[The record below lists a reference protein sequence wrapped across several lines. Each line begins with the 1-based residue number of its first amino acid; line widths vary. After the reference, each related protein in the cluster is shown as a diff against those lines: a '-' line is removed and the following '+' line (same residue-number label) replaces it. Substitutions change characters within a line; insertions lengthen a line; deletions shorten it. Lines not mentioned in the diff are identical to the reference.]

1 MPHPTPSRTPSATVP
16 VLWAGTVA
24 CLLVAAIVSAAPEAP
39 PAVGPWPQWRGPR
52 RDNVSDDAGL
62 LKQWPKDGPPLAWK
76 AKGVGAGYSSPS
88 VAGGRVYTMGD
99 AADACYVIAVDEST
113 GKELWRAKVG
123 PTGGGGGF
131 PGPRCTPTVDP
142 ADGKHLYAL
151 GQHGDLVCLETDAG
165 KEVWRKHMVK
175 DFEGLMVAIDLSGR
189 SVPPWGYSEG
199 PLVDGDRLV
208 CTPGGPKGTLIA
220 LNKKTGD
227 VLWRTAKWTDPA
239 VYSSPLA
246 ADIAG
251 RRQYVQL
258 TGTHLAGVDAET
270 GQVLWTTTRFG
281 GPAVVPTP
289 IVHEDTVFATSGY
302 GIGCH
307 LYRVTT
313 HDLPPTA
320 DGGAGAAAGAK
331 PAKEFRVEVVYAN
344 RSLKNHLG
352 GVVRVGDYVYGSNDP
367 GILTCLKWSTG
378 DLMWKD
384 RSVGKGSVTAAD
396 GMIYLRGQDG
406 AGTVALVEATS
417 EAYRERG
424 RFDPPDRSGQ
434 STWPPPVVAGGR
446 MYLRDQDVL
455 LCYDVRAK

>member
-1 MPHPTPSRTPSATVP
+1 MPYITPRRPLPGSRIVRLACALAC
-16 VLWAGTVA
+16 VL
-24 CLLVAAIVSAAPEAP
+24 AAAAVSAAPVAGATA

-52 RDNVSDDAGL
+52 RDNVSDETGL
-62 LKQWPKDGPPLAWK
+62 LKDWPKGGPPLAWK
-76 AKGVGAGYSSPS
+76 AKGVGLGYASPS

-99 AADACYVIAVDEST
+99 AADACYVIALDEST
-113 GKELWRAKVG
+113 GKEVWRAKVG

-142 ADGKHLYAL
+142 ADGKHLYAV
-151 GQHGDLVCLETDAG
+151 GQHGDLVCLETDG
-165 KEVWRKHMVK
+165 GREVWRKHMVK
-175 DFEGLMVAIDLSGR
+175 DLEGLMVAVDLRGR
-189 SVPPWGYSEG
+189 SVPPWGYSES

-208 CTPGGPKGTLIA
+208 CTPGGPKGTMAA
-220 LNKKTGD
+220 LDKKTGD

-251 RRQYVQL
+251 KRQYVQL

-289 IVHEDTVFATSGY
+289 IVYEDSVFATSGY
-302 GIGCH
+302 TIGCH
-307 LYRVTT
+307 LYRVTA
-313 HDLPPTA
+313 HDLPA
-320 DGGAGAAAGAK
+320 GEDGVK
-331 PAKEFRVEVVYAN
+331 PPKELRASLVYAK
-344 RSLKNHLG
+344 RSMANHLG
-352 GVVRVGDYVYGSNDP
+352 GVVRVGDYVYGSTDP

-378 DLMWKD
+378 DTMWKD

-406 AGTVALVEATS
+406 AGTVALVEATPDG
-417 EAYRERG
+417 YRERS

-434 STWPPPVVAGGR
+434 STWPPPVVAGGKL
-446 MYLRDQDVL
+446 YLRDQDVL
-455 LCYDVRAK
+455 LCYGVKAK